1 MSLQVEVAKTA
12 GFCFGVDRA
21 VSAVYRLLEEG
32 KRAATLGPIIHNP
45 QVTGDLEAKGSG
57 PCPPPRRR
65 PPAACWSSAPTGC
78 PRPPWTGYGNWAC
91 PLRTPPA
98 PL

>member
-1 MSLQVEVAKTA
+1 MSLQVELAQTA

-32 KRAATLGPIIHNP
+32 KPAATLGPIIHNP
-45 QVTGDLEAKGSG
+45 QLTWRTWRPGGSG
-57 PCPPPRRR
+57 PSPPPRRR

-78 PRPPWTGYGNWAC
+78 PRATVDRLRGVGPP
-91 PLRTPPA
+91 L
-98 PL
+98 